1 MDAISK
7 KVVEDTLIDVKFS
20 GLSWRGEG
28 FYYSSYENQ
37 KGVNCP
43 LKQMSTNYISINWE
57 QLKRG

>member
-1 MDAISK
+1 MQYP

-20 GLSWRGEG
+20 GLSGEEMKG
-28 FYYSSYENQ
+28 FIILVTKNQ